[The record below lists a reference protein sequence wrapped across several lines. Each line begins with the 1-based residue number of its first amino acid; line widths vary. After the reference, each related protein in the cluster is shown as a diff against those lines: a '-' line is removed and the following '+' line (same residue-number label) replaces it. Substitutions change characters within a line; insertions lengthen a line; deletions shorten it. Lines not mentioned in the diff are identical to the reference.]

1 MAGRVTVLTP
11 VNNSDA
17 IELGRSTWRKQIL
30 PIGQLDYS
38 GRKLNF
44 TREYLNNIVDSFKAH
59 AFDAVPLQLA
69 DASNSHTNDVT
80 RAAGEVIGLEAT
92 DEGLFATVSATDKG
106 SEILR
111 DHPNLGVSVRLV
123 EDYIRQDG
131 KGSTPHKAALQH
143 VLGTWAPRVSGMK
156 SWEPIECSEE
166 TADVID
172 LSALVFT
179 ADGSAVAPTT
189 SASSPVG
196 GRTDVP
202 PQEANRTMAP
212 QVTEE
217 ELAAVRSV
225 ISILPT
231 LQKLVEPAEPV
242 AEATP
247 EATVTPIAKP
257 EAEATTEADE
267 DAEVEQAIAAAVEGD
282 EDKTVDLALV
292 ELRTAADRQA
302 IELAEIKAE
311 RDEEKW
317 KYEREQLVRDYGIPP
332 AIVALAEPLLKG
344 SKHVVE
350 LSEGGTVDAGAVLR
364 SVLTTV
370 AKTYG
375 KRVDLS
381 HPVGS
386 AHDADGTED
395 EAKAARKRI
404 HDAANAAGLG
414 K

>member
-11 VNNSDA
+11 KDESEA

-30 PIGQLDYS
+30 PVGSLDYS

-44 TREYLNNIVDSFKAH
+44 TREYLNDIVSAFKSR

-69 DASNSHTNDVT
+69 DASNSHTNEPD

-92 DEGLFATVSATDKG
+92 DQGLFATVSTTDKG
-106 SEILR
+106 SQILR

-123 EDYIRQDG
+123 EDYVRQDG
-131 KGSTPHKAALQH
+131 KSTTPHKAALQH
-143 VLGTWAPRVSGMK
+143 VLATWAPRVSGMAP
-156 SWEPIECSEE
+156 WQAVECSEE
-166 TADVID
+166 TDEVLD
-172 LSALVFT
+172 LSALTFT
-179 ADGSAVAPTT
+179 PDGDAQPQENASPADPGGQTPTHEE
-189 SASSPVG
+189 SPV
-196 GRTDVP
+196 T
-202 PQEANRTMAP
+202 ALN
-212 QVTEE
+212 EE
-217 ELAAVRSV
+217 ELAAVRS
-225 ISILPT
+225 IFPLIK
-231 LQKLVEPAEPV
+231 KLAEPDETV
-242 AEATP
+242 TETEVKP
-247 EATVTPIAKP
+247 EAVVTPIKADP
-257 EAEATTEADE
+257 AVEVDE
-267 DAEVEQAIAAAVEGD
+267 DAEVEQAIAAAVEPD

-302 IELAEIKAE
+302 IELAELKAE

-344 SKHVVE
+344 SKYTVE
-350 LSEGGTVDAGAVLR
+350 LSQGGSVDAGSVLR
-364 SVLTTV
+364 NVLHTV

-375 KRVDLS
+375 RGVDLS
-381 HPVGS
+381 GPLGS
-386 AHDADGTED
+386 AYDGDGAED